1 MVPQTHAVLRNNDV
15 MEHDS
20 FTFAKNVSSFS
31 EPSYFTFQLPYL
43 TSIKTNA
50 FRTLLM
56 VFYYTRWNDERVL
69 FAVRACMKFTRKVLR
84 VHYIQNRMLTQLDH
98 NEVHPFSH
106 KPKCHSS

>member
-50 FRTLLM
+50 FRTLFM
-56 VFYYTRWNDERVL
+56 VFYYTRCN
-69 FAVRACMKFTRKVLR
+69 
-84 VHYIQNRMLTQLDH
+84 
-98 NEVHPFSH
+98 NESISVSVTASEIHSEGVTSALYPASH
-106 KPKCHSS
+106 VDSTGPQ